1 RSPGMPADADK
12 QAFLSDLQAM
22 ANSASIVLPDGWNV
36 ELLEAKVGS
45 GEVFAK
51 LIEWANKAIAVAVL
65 GQNLTTDVEGGSHAA
80 AQVHENVRQDLID
93 SDAETLSTTAREQVL
108 VWWAEFNF
116 AA

>member
-1 RSPGMPADADK
+1 SEVHGNPTKVGRHPGGATKEEKD
-12 QAFLSDLQAM
+12 AFLSDMRAM
-22 ANSASIVLPDGWNV
+22 ASSAAVVVPDGWNI

-51 LIEWANKAIAVAVL
+51 LIEWANKAMSVAVL

-93 SDAETLSTTAREQVL
+93 SDAET
-108 VWWAEFNF
+108 
-116 AA
+116 